1 MKTIYLYLLGLAI
14 ALTSVISLSSC
25 SDTVITDLFVNE
37 ISAKDR
43 MDSAYAQARRE
54 YGSDVQLVMVY
65 GKNVNAQGKTSV
77 AALDILLNA
86 SLDSIGTWLYIFK
99 SPSDTSFRV
108 YAPDPTPGRRDCINL
123 TRYFSPYTVLNL
135 IPDTS
140 AANIIRGAL
149 DLIVTTNN
157 VRITTSPNV
166 MIDSDASLTLANS
179 QSQIIRFNSNFTPSI
194 SSLNGNA
201 FFQSGTAFERNMF
214 LLPAAGTLNLPAFIK
229 ELDIFPSDVW
239 VVNYKKKNS
248 NNVTE
253 NLILAT
259 VVEANQNM
267 FLAGFGN
274 YKVINISKFF
284 N

>member
-1 MKTIYLYLLGLAI
+1 MKTLYLYLLGLGI

-25 SDTVITDLFVNE
+25 SESVITDIFINE

-54 YGSDVQLVMVY
+54 YGNDVQLVMVY

-123 TRYFSPYTVLNL
+123 TRFFSPYTILSL

-140 AANIIRGAL
+140 ASNIIRGAL
-149 DLIVTTNN
+149 DLIVTTSN
-157 VRITTSPNV
+157 VRITTTPGAL
-166 MIDSDASLTLANS
+166 IDSDASLTLANS

-194 SSLNGNA
+194 SSLNGNL
-201 FFQSGTAFERNMF
+201 FFQSGTNFERNMF
-214 LLPAAGTLNLPAFIK
+214 LLPAAGTLNLPQFIQ
-229 ELDIFPSDVW
+229 ELDIFPNDVW
-239 VVNYKKKNS
+239 IVNYKKRSS

-259 VVEANQNM
+259 VVETNQNM